1 MRGDSPKDLL
11 LKSIGVALPSEMI
24 HRPKRGFTLPFERWM
39 RAEMRPSIEQSL
51 RHESGQST
59 YLNPRAVSDVWNR
72 FLAGQT
78 SWSRPWSLFV
88 LQRWCRQN
96 L

>member
-1 MRGDSPKDLL
+1 MKLMVEETLTKGDE
-11 LKSIGVALPSEMI
+11 GQ
-24 HRPKRGFTLPFERWM
+24 GFL
-39 RAEMRPSIEQSL
+39 SS
-51 RHESGQST
+51 S
-59 YLNPRAVSDVWNR
+59 AVSEVWNR

-88 LQRWCRQN
+88 LKRWCAQN

>member
-1 MRGDSPKDLL
+1 
-11 LKSIGVALPSEMI
+11 
-24 HRPKRGFTLPFERWM
+24 LPFERWLHGELKPM
-39 RAEMRPSIEQSL
+39 VADTISKNSASQSVLRARAA
-51 RHESGQST
+51 HE
-59 YLNPRAVSDVWNR
+59 VWNR

-88 LQRWCRQN
+88 LNRWCEQN

>member
-1 MRGDSPKDLL
+1 MKPL
-11 LKSIGVALPSEMI
+11 V
-24 HRPKRGFTLPFERWM
+24 ER
-39 RAEMRPSIEQSL
+39 AFQKEAAHSSL
-51 RHESGQST
+51 
-59 YLNPRAVSDVWNR
+59 LNPQAIAEVWKR

-88 LQRWCRQN
+88 LQRWCEQN